1 MAICTARE
9 TGITCEGCG
18 GEFGLGEEYL
28 YWYGRKLHQGCA
40 SADAAVRRGA
50 EEGAVSSAR
59 SILASGARVVLSR
72 SQLRDLIRAAVAAGL
87 EPVRKP
93 DAGRQRW
100 YGRMSGWS
108 AERVHAGLAASEVA
122 GLWSDFLDAGRMPPL
137 RGQDLSAIMD
147 VIDSRAHSV
156 IADDVDRNVTPDALT
171 GNVTDPLPGSALPS

>member
-9 TGITCEGCG
+9 IGITCEADGCG
-18 GEFGLGEEYL
+18 GEFALGEEYL
-28 YWYGRKLHQGCA
+28 YWYGRKLHQRCA
-40 SADAAVRRGA
+40 SADAAGRRDGDGDA
-50 EEGAVSSAR
+50 ADAAR

-72 SQLRDLIRAAVAAGL
+72 SQLRDLIGIAVGLGL

-93 DAGRQRW
+93 DTGRQRW

-137 RGQDLSAIMD
+137 RSGDLSVIMD
-147 VIDSRAHSV
+147 VID
-156 IADDVDRNVTPDALT
+156 RNVTNDSLT
-171 GNVTDPLPGSALPS
+171 SAVTNPLPALVPPA